1 MATNGISR
9 LAPERVTGEEGAVQ
23 VARVVSL
30 VRAGLLG
37 GLAVLGAVLVAAVIA
52 GVLLAVGS
60 IQTAGP
66 FLALAGAALVGT
78 AAFAVGDVL
87 TE

>member
-1 MATNGISR
+1 MATNGIST
-9 LAPERVTGEEGAVQ
+9 LAPERVTGEEGTVQ

-52 GVLLAVGS
+52 SVMLAVGS
-60 IQTAGP
+60 VQLAGP

>member
-1 MATNGISR
+1 MATNRIST
-9 LAPERVTGEEGAVQ
+9 LAPDRVTGEEGAVR

-30 VRAGLLG
+30 ARAGLLG
-37 GLAVLGAVLVAAVIA
+37 GLAALGAVLVAAVIA
-52 GVLLAVGS
+52 GVVLDDGS
-60 IQTAGP
+60 VQLAGP
-66 FLALAGAALVGT
+66 FLALAGAALLGT